1 MGFSEVIASR
11 HFGANAFDRY
21 AEYAQDIHQS
31 ARHLLAIIDDI
42 LDVSKIE
49 APPLLRGDERKL
61 AQVLVNLLSNAIK
74 FTARGG
80 SIAIEGRVEPDG
92 SLSLAVRDSGIGIPA
107 DQFQTVLAPF
117 GQVESAFNRKHQGT
131 GLGLP
136 LAKALIE
143 LHGGT
148 LSLASAV
155 GVGTT
160 VTLTLPPGRVLR
172 PEVAERAASSA

>member
-136 LAKALIE
+136 LAKSMIE
-143 LHGGT
+143 LHGGR
-148 LSLASAV
+148 LEIDSVPGA
-155 GVGTT
+155 GTKAT
-160 VTLTLPPGRVLR
+160 VWLPAARMVFPVRAR
-172 PEVAERAASSA
+172 RAAGEA